1 MKKTNVWELAK
12 EESNAIINAIENGEV
27 HTLKEIRD
35 YLDPIY
41 SWNFSTCIMSIVNAY
56 TSANNIEMP
65 WDNE

>member
-1 MKKTNVWELAK
+1 MKKANVWEIAK

-35 YLDPIY
+35 YLDTIY
-41 SWNFSTCIMSIVNAY
+41 SWNFSTCIMDIVNAY
-56 TSANNIEMP
+56 TSLNNIEMP

>member
-27 HTLKEIRD
+27 HTAKEISD
-35 YLDPIY
+35 YLNSIY

-56 TSANNIEMP
+56 TSLNNIEMP